1 MAELI
6 SNPAPSRPGRSSRPC
21 PGPRPVSLAGL
32 VEAREVINHRAI
44 NNRYFSSNVYRVRFK
59 RLVKTNLR
67 PRALFAPLGPPHP
80 DTRWTTRATGI
91 YHGRKLRDLAR
102 NLSAPMEKVGGESAS
117 LPRAPFVGSCESNE
131 PRLAPSRF
139 PRPIRP
145 ADLFARPSPASP
157 FIPRR
162 VQNPSPPTSYN
173 KLWKRVVAACSL
185 LPERG
190 EKTTRWCRV
199 E

>member
-1 MAELI
+1 MFTEYAL
-6 SNPAPSRPGRSSRPC
+6 N
-21 PGPRPVSLAGL
+21 GL
-32 VEAREVINHRAI
+32 LKQTYA
-44 NNRYFSSNVYRVRFK
+44 
-59 RLVKTNLR
+59 
-67 PRALFAPLGPPHP
+67 
-80 DTRWTTRATGI
+80 
-91 YHGRKLRDLAR
+91 
-102 NLSAPMEKVGGESAS
+102 
-117 LPRAPFVGSCESNE
+117 RAPFLPLSGRPTPTPVGRRERRVYITGVNSVTSRETSRRRWKKSAESLRASPAPPSCIVGSCESNE

-157 FIPRR
+157 FISRR
-162 VQNPSPPTSYN
+162 IQNPSPPTSYN

>member
-1 MAELI
+1 M
-6 SNPAPSRPGRSSRPC
+6 
-21 PGPRPVSLAGL
+21 
-32 VEAREVINHRAI
+32 INHRAI

-117 LPRAPFVGSCESNE
+117 LPRAPFLHRGELREQRAS
-131 PRLAPSRF
+131 PRLASHARLDRPIFLRAPPPPRLLYHVESKIPL
-139 PRPIRP
+139 PRPLTTSCGREWWLR
-145 ADLFARPSPASP
+145 APSFPSAVRK
-157 FIPRR
+157 RR
-162 VQNPSPPTSYN
+162 GGVEWS
-173 KLWKRVVAACSL
+173 R
-185 LPERG
+185 EF
-190 EKTTRWCRV
+190 RV
-199 E
+199 ERAIDEDFSFLG

>member
-6 SNPAPSRPGRSSRPC
+6 SNPAPSHPGRSSRPC

-117 LPRAPFVGSCESNE
+117 LPRAPFLHRGELREQRAS
-131 PRLAPSRF
+131 
-139 PRPIRP
+139 PRPVS
-145 ADLFARPSPASP
+145 L
-157 FIPRR
+157 
-162 VQNPSPPTSYN
+162 PT
-173 KLWKRVVAACSL
+173 
-185 LPERG
+185 PD
-190 EKTTRWCRV
+190 
-199 E
+199 